1 MSNYYEI
8 LGLEKTASDSD
19 IKTAYRKL
27 SLKYHPDK
35 NVNNSEYDKTK
46 ITDIQNAYETL
57 SDQEKKKQ
65 YDFCLNNPQMN
76 GPSNDFHQH
85 HFSTNDEFA
94 NHFDNIFKMFY
105 QNGPQ
110 MATHI
115 FKNINKPVP
124 IILNLNISL
133 EQSYKGTMIPVEVT
147 RWVLVNDNQVNETE
161 TIYIPVPKGVDSG
174 EILILRERGNII
186 NENNKGDIKII
197 FKLINNTE
205 FVRNGLDL
213 YYRKII
219 TLKEALCGFKF
230 ELKHLNN
237 EKELKYNT
245 LGDIEAGD
253 LFKVIPFGFNLTIA
267 KYGMMRDD
275 NVGNLIIEFIVSFPD
290 KITGEQR
297 EKLKEIL

>member
-19 IKTAYRKL
+19 IKSAYRKL

-35 NVNNSEYDKTK
+35 NVNNTEYDKNK
-46 ITDIQNAYETL
+46 IIDIQTAYEIL

-65 YDFCLNNPQMN
+65 YDFSLNNPQM
-76 GPSNDFHQH
+76 GGGFEQQH
-85 HFSTNDEFA
+85 FGANDEFA
-94 NHFDNIFKMFY
+94 GHFDNIFKMFY

-174 EILILRERGNII
+174 EILLLRERGNII
-186 NENNKGDIKII
+186 NEHNKGDIKII
-197 FKLINNTE
+197 FKLINNTP

-213 YYRKII
+213 YHRKII
-219 TLKEALCGFKF
+219 TLKESLCGFKF
-230 ELKHLNN
+230 ELTHLN

-245 LGDIEAGD
+245 LGDIDGGGD
-253 LFKVIPFGFNLTIA
+253 FKVIPFGFNLTIA
-267 KYGMMRDD
+267 KCGMMRDD
-275 NVGNLIIEFIVSFPD
+275 NVGNLIIEFIVAFPD
-290 KITGEQR
+290 KITSEQR